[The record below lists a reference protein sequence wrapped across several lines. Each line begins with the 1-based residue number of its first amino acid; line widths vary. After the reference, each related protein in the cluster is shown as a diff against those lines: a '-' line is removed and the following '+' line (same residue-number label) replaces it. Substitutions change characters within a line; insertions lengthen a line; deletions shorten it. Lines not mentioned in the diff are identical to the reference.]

1 MAGRKELMDA
11 GWLIRTLVRTALLA
25 AAGAGS
31 SGPLHG
37 CEKPSGP
44 KSGAQTTAP
53 TTTTIAI
60 GGKSFNLECALVP
73 AKQFKGLS
81 DRTDIPADGG
91 MIFVFPRAEERYFV
105 MRDCPVDIDIIF
117 VDAQMK
123 ITAMHEMKAGP
134 VRTEAQKVK
143 DSRGVN
149 EEYEKLLTPY
159 HSKFPAQYALEF
171 KGGTIKG
178 LNLKEGDKLDID
190 PALKKW
196 AR

>member
-1 MAGRKELMDA
+1 MAGRKELTDA

-44 KSGAQTTAP
+44 KPSATATAP
-53 TTTTIAI
+53 TTTAITIS
-60 GGKSFNLECALVP
+60 GKTFNLECALVP

-123 ITAMHEMKAGP
+123 ITATHEMKAGP

-149 EEYEKLLTPY
+149 EEYERLLTPY

-171 KGGTIKG
+171 KGGTLQA

-190 PALKKW
+190 PDLKKW

>member
-1 MAGRKELMDA
+1 MAGRTQLTDT
-11 GWLIRTLVRTALLA
+11 GWLVRTLVRTALLA

-37 CEKPSGP
+37 CEKPSGSKP
-44 KSGAQTTAP
+44 VQGTSAP
-53 TTTTIAI
+53 TTTRITIS
-60 GGKSFNLECALVP
+60 GKPFNLECALVP
-73 AKQFKGLS
+73 AKQFRGLS
-81 DRTDIPADGG
+81 GRTDIPADGG

-123 ITAMHEMKAGP
+123 ITAMHEMKKGP
-134 VRTEAQKVK
+134 ERTEAEKVL

-149 EEYEKLLTPY
+149 DEYEKRLIPY
-159 HSKFPAQYALEF
+159 HSKFPAQYVLEF
-171 KGGTIKG
+171 KGGTLKQ
-178 LNLKEGDKLDID
+178 LNLKEGDKLEID
-190 PALKKW
+190 PDLKKW